1 MRRPRQKGERAH
13 QVTRLMALVAAFLTA
28 TAPLAGVVAAVGN
41 PPDST
46 AVGHGG
52 EGDRPRRA
60 LPPLRVT
67 VARSAG
73 DHQAAAA
80 DAPGETSAPSQQTAP
95 PATPE
100 THEASTRS
108 PARAAQP
115 ARWYTDRELEL
126 LARLVH
132 AEAEGEPY
140 AGRVGVAAVVLNR
153 VRHPRFPGSI
163 AEVIFQP
170 GAFEPV
176 ANGRIWEEPDRL
188 SRQAARDALNG
199 WDPTGGALY
208 FYNPAKVGRASWIWQ
223 VHVTGQIGRHAF
235 GWR

>member
-1 MRRPRQKGERAH
+1 MRRQRQKGERAH
-13 QVTRLMALVAAFLTA
+13 QVTRLVALVAAFLTA
-28 TAPLAGVVAAVGN
+28 AAPLAGVVLAVGN
-41 PPDST
+41 PPDPT

-52 EGDRPRRA
+52 EGDRPTRA
-60 LPPLRVT
+60 LSPLKAT
-67 VARSAG
+67 VEGSA
-73 DHQAAAA
+73 DDDQASAAGA
-80 DAPGETSAPSQQTAP
+80 TGVTSAPSQQTAP

-100 THEASTRS
+100 TDQASTRS
-108 PARAAQP
+108 STGAAQP

-163 AEVIFQP
+163 AGVIFQP

-188 SRQAARDALNG
+188 ALQAARDALNG

-208 FYNPAKVGRASWIWQ
+208 FYNPAKVGRSSWIWQ